1 MRRMA
6 GTMLGAALA
15 LTMGACSGGGGGDTS
30 GPVTCSPAG
39 PKLAI
44 AAKGFQFDK
53 ACLAAPADTAFTID
67 FDNQDG
73 GTPHNVA
80 ISDEQGSKVF
90 TGEIFNGKK
99 SQTYQVDP
107 LEAGTYEFR
116 CDVHTTMSGAF
127 IVE

>member
-15 LTMGACSGGGGGDTS
+15 LTLAACGGGDKGEPTA
-30 GPVTCSPAG
+30 PVKCSPSG
-39 PKLAI
+39 SKLSI

-53 ACLAAPADTAFTID
+53 GCLAAPADAAFTID

-80 ISDEQGSKVF
+80 IKDSQGTTVF
-90 TGEIFNGKK
+90 TGDIFNGKK
-99 SQTYQVDP
+99 QETYDVDA
-107 LEAGTYEFR
+107 LGAGTYEFH
-116 CDVHTTMSGAF
+116 CDVHPSMKGAL